1 MGNARGSSY
10 PPFATVV
17 ERQGSMSLPWFRM
30 HAEFSGDPVIQSLA
44 FEDQRHYI
52 ILLCLKCNGT
62 LDRDVSDD
70 LRDRIVLRGLGLDPV
85 TGSEAKRRL
94 MEVGLIAND
103 WQPCGWDKRQFKSDT
118 STERVRTFRKRS
130 ETVTETD
137 QIQIQNRTDKPKD
150 IVGLKPSIPPLALRT
165 AFKVTAIEVLKFL
178 NEKTGRSYEAVPA
191 NLDLIVARLKDGAT
205 PDDLRAVVAKK
216 CREWRGDEKMD
227 TYLRPKTLFSRTNY
241 AQYRGEIGNAQA
253 VS

>member
-1 MGNARGSSY
+1 MLNYTKYREMRDDE
-10 PPFATVV
+10 V
-17 ERQGSMSLPWFRM
+17 R
-30 HAEFSGDPVIQSLA
+30 AE
-44 FEDQRHYI
+44 
-52 ILLCLKCNGT
+52 
-62 LDRDVSDD
+62 
-70 LRDRIVLRGLGLDPV
+70 
-85 TGSEAKRRL
+85 
-94 MEVGLIAND
+94 
-103 WQPCGWDKRQFKSDT
+103 
-118 STERVRTFRKRS
+118 
-130 ETVTETD
+130 
-137 QIQIQNRTDKPKD
+137 QNREAQARYREKVSNVADSKPLSAQAEAEADKNKKD
-150 IVGLKPSIPPLALRT
+150 IVGLKPSIPPLAVRA